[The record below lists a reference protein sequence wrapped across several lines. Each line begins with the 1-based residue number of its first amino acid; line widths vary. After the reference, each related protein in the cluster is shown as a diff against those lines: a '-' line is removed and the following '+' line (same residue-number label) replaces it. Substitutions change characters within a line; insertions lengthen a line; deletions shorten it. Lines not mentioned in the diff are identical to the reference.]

1 MEQVL
6 ENFDINYESHDKE
19 YIDQISSCSWIKLY
33 YGIVTNIINKY
44 NYKKIAEVGI
54 GYGLHAATILKNTD
68 IETLYLID
76 PLKHYDN
83 DLFPINI
90 QKMGGFDILLKN
102 ITILLK
108 KYENKYNLIRKSSNQ
123 INNDDIPDN
132 SLDLVFIDG
141 DHSYEAVLKDLEL
154 FYKKIRIGGMIVG
167 DDYMSCHPGTKRA
180 VDEFVKNN
188 NLKINFLAKDMDDIY
203 PIYLIMK

>member
-1 MEQVL
+1 
-6 ENFDINYESHDKE
+6 
-19 YIDQISSCSWIKLY
+19 
-33 YGIVTNIINKY
+33 
-44 NYKKIAEVGI
+44 
-54 GYGLHAATILKNTD
+54 
-68 IETLYLID
+68 
-76 PLKHYDN
+76 
-83 DLFPINI
+83 
-90 QKMGGFDILLKN
+90 MGGFDILLKN

-188 NLKINFLAKDMDDIY
+188 NLKINFLAKNMDDIY
-203 PIYLIMK
+203 PIYVIMK